1 MKLNVRAVS
10 RYALGPA
17 PADRQGFLLKKG
29 ELNPSY
35 QRRWFVLRG
44 NLLFYFER
52 AGESEPQGLVLLE
65 GCVVELCESAT
76 EGFPF
81 ALSCGGGPGLRQY
94 KFVAEAQ
101 AEQEGWVR
109 ALSSAS
115 VSYLRL
121 LVLDLEKQYECLS
134 PSGCRALPG
143 AASPPGRGAGCQGRA
158 LPLLPTGSGTRRS
171 PKLWGR
177 PGHPAAPQPVPAP
190 PVPGVAP
197 DNFLSLHQRYGEAVE
212 RARREWQRLHGAGG
226 TCQAAVGT
234 LIDLS

>member
-76 EGFPF
+76 EGSPF

-121 LVLDLEKQYECLS
+121 LVLDLEKQYEGLS
-134 PSGCRALPG
+134 PSGWGGAPVPGPG
-143 AASPPGRGAGCQGRA
+143 AAPPPDGQRHPQVAPNSGAGQGT
-158 LPLLPTGSGTRRS
+158 PPPPS
-171 PKLWGR
+171 PC
-177 PGHPAAPQPVPAP
+177 PPP

-226 TCQAAVGT
+226 TCQAAVAR
-234 LIDLS
+234 